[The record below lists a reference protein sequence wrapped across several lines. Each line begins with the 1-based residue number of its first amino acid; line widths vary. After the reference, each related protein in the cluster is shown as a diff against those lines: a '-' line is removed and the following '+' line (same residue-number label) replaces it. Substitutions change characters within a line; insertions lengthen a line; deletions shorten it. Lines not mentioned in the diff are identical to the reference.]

1 MRIGKEANG
10 VVGKYMETFVREAIA
25 RAAFERQEAG
35 VEGMAGDFLEVS
47 ALILFLQESI
57 GEQSV

>member
-25 RAAFERQEAG
+25 RAAFERAEAG
-35 VEGMAGDFLEVS
+35 KQGIDGDFLEVS
-47 ALILFLQESI
+47 WIYVWFGNLC
-57 GEQSV
+57 